1 MVLEVLSREIRS
13 GCPEELFYADLVAL
27 VSSALESLERRLKIW
42 KGASKLKGLRV
53 NVRKTKMIIN
63 SENAGKVT
71 VEGKFRCVVCRKG
84 VGSNFIFCQFFR
96 IWVQKRCSGIR
107 FKRKK
112 HDNYKWQACANQQ
125 TDVTVVCPGIELNDQ
140 SPETLQ
146 KFCYLGDTIGPRE
159 SAVDSIITRM
169 RSG

>member
-1 MVLEVLSREIRS
+1 
-13 GCPEELFYADLVAL
+13 
-27 VSSALESLERRLKIW
+27 
-42 KGASKLKGLRV
+42 
-53 NVRKTKMIIN
+53 MIIN

-96 IWVQKRCSGIR
+96 SWVHKRFSDIR

-112 HDNYKWQACANQQ
+112 YYNYKCQACANQQ
-125 TDVTVVCPGIELNDQ
+125 TDIVVCPGIELNEQ
-140 SPETLQ
+140 SPETLK
-146 KFCYLGDTIGPRE
+146 KFCDLGDTTGARE